1 MESQENRLAM
11 FARIR
16 RHGRLRKVAFSVLPG
31 VVFLSLLLMANGSLQ
46 AQDLPTSTPDAEGII
61 YVEVQ
66 PNDSLWNIAAR
77 AELTIPQLL
86 ELNGLDESVVLQPG
100 DRLIVARVEP
110 PATPTSDVPTPTLPP
125 PAPTATAVRPR
136 TAMCLLAYDDLD
148 RNGRLDQGEPL
159 RANVAFTIYN
169 EREVVANYVT
179 DGIAEPHC
187 LEDLAPG
194 VYHVTRSVA
203 PDETLTTEGD
213 WALTLAG
220 GGVMNLAF
228 GSYRAT
234 QQDLTPT
241 PNQDQQLS
249 TRLARTPAATPTT
262 VAQGGAGSGRTTSL
276 IIALAVAGL
285 TLLLASAVLTY
296 LFARK
301 RQDGN

>member
-1 MESQENRLAM
+1 MNGRTDKAKQKRVGH
-11 FARIR
+11 
-16 RHGRLRKVAFSVLPG
+16 HGRWRVNIFLALPG
-31 VVFLSLLLMANGSLQ
+31 LFFLCLLLCALPVTLR
-46 AQDLPTSTPDAEGII
+46 AQEFPTSTPDAEGII

-77 AELTIPQLL
+77 AGLTIPQLL

-100 DRLIVARVEP
+100 DRLIIARVEP

-125 PAPTATAVRPR
+125 PTATGTAIRQR

-148 RNGRLDQGEPL
+148 RNGKLDQGEPL
-159 RANVAFTIYN
+159 RANVAFTVYN
-169 EREVVANYVT
+169 EQQVVANYIT

-194 VYHVTRSVA
+194 VYHVTRSITQ
-203 PDETLTTEGD
+203 DETLTTEGD

-228 GSYRAT
+228 GSYSED
-234 QQDLTPT
+234 QQDVAPT

-249 TRLARTPAATPTT
+249 TRLALTPAATPTT
-262 VAQGGAGSGRTTSL
+262 ATQEGGGNGRTNTL

-296 LFARK
+296 LFAQKRK
-301 RQDGN
+301 KGD